1 MPVTGQ
7 SPASVNGDGAPG
19 RVYRSLERR
28 PVSLE
33 WIFPMAL
40 DLNPLFGPRR
50 DDTVGTMVRGLVG
63 SEILRIAA
71 EIRELV
77 AQGKQ
82 VCNLTVGDFSPR
94 EFPIPR
100 ALGSAITAAL
110 EAGETNYPPSDGVL
124 GLRQAVQRF
133 YERALGLKY
142 PLESVLIAGGAR
154 PVIYAL
160 FRAVV
165 DAGDTV
171 VYPVPSW
178 NNNHYSHMV
187 GARHV
192 AVVTDPEHGFMP
204 TVEQLA
210 PHLAD
215 ARLLCLCSPLNPT
228 GTMISPE
235 ALRDIGQRVVEENR
249 TREAAGRKP
258 LIVMYDQIYWTLTF
272 GQQQHVTP
280 LELVPEL
287 APYTVFV
294 DGISKAFAAT
304 GVRVGWAVGPPGIIS
319 RMKDVLG
326 HVGAWAP
333 KAEQVAVG
341 KLLDDVEA
349 TTTFLT
355 HMRQSVDARLVAL
368 HQGFQA
374 MRAAGL
380 PVRSIAPQ
388 GAIYLSAQFELIG
401 KTGLRTNDD
410 IRRLLLDRA
419 GFALVPFQAFG
430 LKEDTGWFRLSVGA
444 VSLEEICAALPRVE
458 AVLREAS
465 R

>member
-1 MPVTGQ
+1 
-7 SPASVNGDGAPG
+7 
-19 RVYRSLERR
+19 
-28 PVSLE
+28 
-33 WIFPMAL
+33 MAL
-40 DLNPLFGPRR
+40 DLHPLFGPRR

-94 EFPIPR
+94 EFPIPTLL
-100 ALGSAITAAL
+100 AEGIGAAL
-110 EAGETNYPPSDGVL
+110 RAGETNYPPSDGVL
-124 GLRQAVQRF
+124 PLRQAVQRF
-133 YERALGLKY
+133 YERAQGLRF
-142 PLESVLIAGGAR
+142 PLESVLVVGGAR
-154 PVIYAL
+154 PVIYSL

-165 DAGDTV
+165 DPGERV

-178 NNNHYSHMV
+178 NNNHYAHLV
-187 GARHV
+187 GAEHV
-192 AVVTDPEHGFMP
+192 PVVTEPEHGFMP
-204 TVEQLA
+204 TAEQLA
-210 PHLAD
+210 PHLPG

-235 ALRDIGQRVVEENR
+235 TLRDIGQRVVAENR
-249 TREAAGRKP
+249 RREAQGRKP
-258 LIVMYDQIYWTLTF
+258 LILMYDQIYWTLTF
-272 GQQQHVTP
+272 GQARHVTP

-304 GVRVGWAVGPPGIIS
+304 GVRVGWTVGPPSIIS

-333 KAEQVAVG
+333 KAEQVAVAR
-341 KLLDDVEA
+341 LLDDVPA
-349 TTTFLT
+349 TNAFLAT
-355 HMRQSVDARLVAL
+355 MRQQVEERLLAL
-368 HQGFQA
+368 HRGFEA
-374 MRAAGL
+374 MREAGL

-388 GAIYLSAQFELIG
+388 GAIYLSVQFALVG
-401 KTGLRTNDD
+401 RVGLETNDD
-410 IRRLLLDRA
+410 IRKRLLDQA

-444 VSLEEICAALPRVE
+444 VSTGEIQAALPRVE
-458 AVLREAS
+458 AVLREAVGP
-465 R
+465 

>member
-1 MPVTGQ
+1 
-7 SPASVNGDGAPG
+7 
-19 RVYRSLERR
+19 
-28 PVSLE
+28 
-33 WIFPMAL
+33 MAL

-94 EFPIPR
+94 EFPIPSGLGDAIAS
-100 ALGSAITAAL
+100 ALK
-110 EAGETNYPPSDGVL
+110 EGETNYPPSDGVL
-124 GLRQAVQRF
+124 PLRQTVQRF

-142 PLESVLIAGGAR
+142 PLDGVLITGGAR
-154 PVIYAL
+154 PVIYGV
-160 FRAVV
+160 FRAVM
-165 DAGDTV
+165 DPGDTV

-178 NNNHYSHMV
+178 NNNHYAHMV
-187 GARHV
+187 GAKHV
-192 AVVTDPEHGFMP
+192 TVVTDPEHGFMP

-210 PHLAD
+210 PHLSE

-235 ALRDIGQRVVEENR
+235 ALRDISQRVVEENR
-249 TREAAGRKP
+249 KREAQGRRP

-272 GQQQHVTP
+272 GQAKHVTP
-280 LELVPEL
+280 VELVPEM

-304 GVRVGWAVGPPGIIS
+304 GVRVGWAVGAPSIIS

-333 KAEQVAVG
+333 KAEQVAVARFM
-341 KLLDDVEA
+341 DDVPA
-349 TTTFLT
+349 TTAFLET
-355 HMRQSVDARLVAL
+355 MRRRVDERLVAL
-368 HQGFQA
+368 HQGFEA

-388 GAIYLSAQFELIG
+388 GAIYLSAQFDLVG
-401 KTGLRTNDD
+401 KAGLRTNDD
-410 IRRLLLDRA
+410 IRKLLLDKA

-444 VSLEEICAALPRVE
+444 VSMEEIRAALPRVE
-458 AVLREAS
+458 AVLREATG

>member
-1 MPVTGQ
+1 M
-7 SPASVNGDGAPG
+7 S
-19 RVYRSLERR
+19 
-28 PVSLE
+28 
-33 WIFPMAL
+33 L
-40 DLNPLFGPRR
+40 DLTSLLGPRR

-94 EFPIPR
+94 EFPIPAGLGEAIAQ
-100 ALGSAITAAL
+100 ALK
-110 EAGETNYPPSDGVL
+110 AGETNYPPSDGVL
-124 GLRQAVQRF
+124 ALRQTVQRF

-142 PLESVLIAGGAR
+142 PLESVLITGGAR
-154 PVIYAL
+154 PVIYGL
-160 FRAVV
+160 FRAVM
-165 DAGDTV
+165 DPGDTV
-171 VYPVPSW
+171 IYPVPSW
-178 NNNHYSHMV
+178 NNNHYAHMV

-192 AVVTDPEHGFMP
+192 TVVTSPEHGFMP

-210 PHLAD
+210 PHLPE

-235 ALRDIGQRVVEENR
+235 LLRDIGQRVVEENR
-249 TREAAGRKP
+249 KREQRGQKP

-272 GQQQHVTP
+272 GQTRHVTP

-287 APYTVFV
+287 APYIVFV

-304 GVRVGWAVGPPGIIS
+304 GVRVGWALGPPSIIS

-333 KAEQVAVG
+333 KAEQVAVARFM
-341 KLLDDVEA
+341 DDVPA
-349 TTTFLT
+349 
-355 HMRQSVDARLVAL
+355 M
-368 HQGFQA
+368 QGFLETMRTRVHERLEVLDRGFAA
-374 MRAAGL
+374 MREAGL

-388 GAIYLSAQFELIG
+388 GAIYLSVQFDLVG
-401 KTGLRTNDD
+401 RAGLRTNDD

-419 GFALVPFQAFG
+419 GFGLVPFQAFG
-430 LKEDTGWFRLSVGA
+430 LKDESGWFRLSVGA
-444 VSLEEICAALPRVE
+444 VSVEEIRAALPRVE
-458 AVLREAS
+458 AVLREVLAK
-465 R
+465 